1 MADDLTTAVAEL
13 KVSID
18 QLRTELVRQ
27 DVYQSDQ
34 RGVAQSIQTVSKD
47 VSDLEKRVEKNEEN
61 RTADRRLLIG
71 AFVAPLLL
79 AVAQLYLRSQGAS

>member
-1 MADDLTTAVAEL
+1 MADDLTTAVADL
-13 KVSID
+13 RFSID
-18 QLRTELVRQ
+18 QLRNELVRQ

-34 RGVAQSIQTVSKD
+34 RGVAQSIASVGKD
-47 VSDLEKRVEKNEEN
+47 VNDLEKRVEKNEEN

-79 AVAQLYLRSQGAS
+79 AVAQLYLRSQGAG